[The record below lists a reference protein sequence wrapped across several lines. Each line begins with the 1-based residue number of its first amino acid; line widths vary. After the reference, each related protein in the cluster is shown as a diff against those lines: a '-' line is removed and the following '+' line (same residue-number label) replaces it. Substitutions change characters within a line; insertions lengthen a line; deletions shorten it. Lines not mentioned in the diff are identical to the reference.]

1 MFKLFWKT
9 TISVVTLDQTYLK
22 YILVPVLIW
31 FAKTVHAYNIWALTG
46 SFYPGYNLYDREKNK
61 NNDIFKKLH
70 VQGENKGHM
79 GFSFLSPLVEKPFE
93 GLIVISI
100 SGTFP
105 STVPSLSF
113 PGFLFYFFVTSQTL
127 P

>member
-1 MFKLFWKT
+1 MFLKT
-9 TISVVTLDQTYLK
+9 NRILGFDAALLVGSGSV
-22 YILVPVLIW
+22 
-31 FAKTVHAYNIWALTG
+31 AL
-46 SFYPGYNLYDREKNK
+46 
-61 NNDIFKKLH
+61 H
-70 VQGENKGHM
+70 
-79 GFSFLSPLVEKPFE
+79 FS
-93 GLIVISI
+93 SI

>member
-1 MFKLFWKT
+1 MFLKT
-9 TISVVTLDQTYLK
+9 NRILGFDAALLVGSGSV
-22 YILVPVLIW
+22 
-31 FAKTVHAYNIWALTG
+31 AL
-46 SFYPGYNLYDREKNK
+46 
-61 NNDIFKKLH
+61 H
-70 VQGENKGHM
+70 
-79 GFSFLSPLVEKPFE
+79 FSF
-93 GLIVISI
+93 I